1 MPSFPRYSIYYAAA
15 HGTLLDQFGARLL
28 GYDAWTGEDLPFP
41 ENVLDAMPDWVE
53 LTQDPRT
60 YGFHATLKAPFSL
73 APGKTEP
80 DLLTACA
87 NFADT
92 PRSIPRIR
100 PVVNLISGFTAVIP
114 AEPSNELERLA
125 ADCVSAFDGFR
136 APLTPRDRA
145 RRNPQKLNPRQIEYL
160 DRWGYPYVM
169 EEFRFHMTLTGRL
182 APARRESVL
191 TLLQARFS
199 GIGLAEFPI
208 DSIALFRQTV
218 VSSRFRIIEHW
229 PLRKA

>member
-92 PRSIPRIR
+92 PR
-100 PVVNLISGFTAVIP
+100 
-114 AEPSNELERLA
+114 
-125 ADCVSAFDGFR
+125 
-136 APLTPRDRA
+136 
-145 RRNPQKLNPRQIEYL
+145 
-160 DRWGYPYVM
+160 
-169 EEFRFHMTLTGRL
+169 
-182 APARRESVL
+182 
-191 TLLQARFS
+191 
-199 GIGLAEFPI
+199 
-208 DSIALFRQTV
+208 
-218 VSSRFRIIEHW
+218 
-229 PLRKA
+229 